1 MVRPTPFKIERTAG
15 TDGKCSLAV
24 TGELDIATTP
34 TLQDEV
40 NKALADGATTVDI
53 DLANLSFIDSSGLRM
68 FLQLNEYA
76 TAQGWGLLL
85 TSPSEQVTAILR
97 VTGSDKEL
105 PIVQEHQPS

>member
-1 MVRPTPFKIERTAG
+1 MVRPTPFKVERTPG

-40 NKALADGATTVDI
+40 NKALADGAHTLEI
-53 DLANLSFIDSSGLRM
+53 NLANLSFIDSSGLRM

-76 TAQGWGLLL
+76 TAQGWQLLL
-85 TSPSEQVTAILR
+85 TSPSEQFSAILR

-105 PIVQEHQPS
+105 PIAQEHPPS